1 VLIISRLFVKLF
13 PDRGKINREF
23 FLSVDPEELIDPFLI
38 IGGDCAGS
46 GADRFA
52 CKLQKV

>member
-1 VLIISRLFVKLF
+1 VLIISGLFVKLF

-23 FLSVDPEELIDPFLI
+23 FPSVDPEELIDPFLV